1 VAKCPVRSLPHAQPA
16 PAAWRLSTNLH
27 AVKTLYN
34 LSGGEPRA
42 SRAKNRDDR
51 RHVLPIHELVDEGVQ
66 VRAQLNAA
74 HLSLEPDENEGR
86 LLVGLLRFEQ
96 SSSVGTSGARE
107 TDEASAEV
115 GEAEAHG

>member
-1 VAKCPVRSLPHAQPA
+1 LQLRANDLGFPPEN
-16 PAAWRLSTNLH
+16 RLQWLAHDLRPEGCRGAGSP
-27 AVKTLYN
+27 

-86 LLVGLLRFEQ
+86 LLIGLLSFE
-96 SSSVGTSGARE
+96 
-107 TDEASAEV
+107 
-115 GEAEAHG
+115 